1 MIRDESREL
10 TEGQKQRVLARVG
23 DLGFSC
29 GSCGSRDFRVGE
41 ALEMGFLFL
50 SEEHGSYMVALTC
63 ENPECESPRT
73 GIRLR
78 DYEFFYEK

>member
-1 MIRDESREL
+1 MIRDENREL
-10 TEGQKQRVLARVG
+10 TEGQKQQALARIG
-23 DLGFSC
+23 ELSFSC
-29 GSCGSRDFRVGE
+29 GSCGSRNFQVGD

-63 ENPECESPRT
+63 ENPKCESPRT

-78 DYEFFYEK
+78 DYEFLYEK